1 MSRSTRQLV
10 LNGLIAMSMLVTLN
24 RTGHAQTPE
33 VHTEVVLP
41 PNESPND
48 LSIGSPNKAP
58 IGPDRGSG
66 FASALNTLL
75 RDAELFSQQQRFEAI
90 VQLLTPVVAQGF
102 GDVAIML
109 KLANALHRLQRW
121 DDALALYR
129 RAAQLALPEPS
140 QFGFIEASK
149 ARAKALLNI
158 ASINLALAQIALVEF
173 QRNGLPGAEQ
183 NQVLQAQSRIHEAL
197 HGAKIEFAS
206 TPSPSLLIPSSPSS
220 PSSSLSPLQPQPQP
234 SLRPHSLSQRPS
246 QISGSASSDSAVA
259 VEYLSGG
266 PKHQSPASA
275 VPEARRRA
283 FPK

>member
-1 MSRSTRQLV
+1 MNRSARLFI
-10 LNGLIAMSMLVTLN
+10 LNGLIAMSMLAILN
-24 RTGHAQTPE
+24 RPGHAQTPQ

-48 LSIGSPNKAP
+48 STNKAP
-58 IGPDRGSG
+58 IGSDRGSG
-66 FASALNTLL
+66 LSGALNTLL
-75 RDAELFSQQQRFEAI
+75 KDAELFSRQQRFEAI
-90 VQLLTPVVAQGF
+90 VQLLTPVVAQGL

-129 RAAQLALPEPS
+129 RAAQLVLPEPS
-140 QFGFIEASK
+140 QLGYIEASK

-158 ASINLALAQIALVEF
+158 ASINLALAQMALLEF
-173 QRNGLPGAEQ
+173 RRNGLPGAEQ
-183 NQVLQAQSRIHEAL
+183 NQVLQEQSRIHEAL
-197 HGAKIEFAS
+197 QSAKIEFTS
-206 TPSPSLLIPSSPSS
+206 TLSPSLSSPSLSLPSSPS
-220 PSSSLSPLQPQPQP
+220 PLQP
-234 SLRPHSLSQRPS
+234 LSQRPS
-246 QISGSASSDSAVA
+246 QLSGNALSDSAVA

-283 FPK
+283 VPK